1 MTGVIAEGGPQHIFH
16 ITERSAFATALE
28 TGAYETDSLKT
39 ERFVH
44 CSTRAQLARTAARF
58 FAGRSGLVILCIE
71 AAHLGVQLRY
81 EAADGETFPHC
92 YSVIPLDAIVAVIDF
107 PCRPDGGFELPE
119 ELGVFGE

>member
-1 MTGVIAEGGPQHIFH
+1 VIAEGGPQHIFH

-81 EAADGETFPHC
+81 EAADGETFQHC

>member
-1 MTGVIAEGGPQHIFH
+1 VIAEGGPQHIFH
-16 ITERSAFATALE
+16 ITERSAFAAALE

-39 ERFVH
+39 EGFVH
-44 CSTRAQLARTAARF
+44 CSTRAQLAPTVARF

-71 AAHLGVQLRY
+71 AARLGY

-119 ELGVFGE
+119 ELGVFTE